1 MSYIHVFLSL
11 SSVMQAIRKTAK
23 FFLIICNLV
32 VVSLLILSC
41 YGPAYTEGKYWIL
54 NLLNIP
60 SFYYMIITLGFIAIW
75 LFAKPAL
82 CLLSISGFM
91 ICWSPLQHVFQ
102 WKLDDPFVMKKKPN
116 DIRIMSWN
124 IEHLRIREHRTQPEL
139 KQKMLK
145 LIKEYN
151 PDVACIQELVA
162 GDSAKGAINDVN
174 KIRKQL
180 GYPYLYYSY
189 DRKKDYDR
197 KHHFGNAIL
206 SKHPLVN
213 IKTFSPD
220 PENYNSNF
228 FFADVVYEDDTLR
241 FFNIHLQSFK
251 LNKSDRNYIDNP
263 SLDDEG
269 GIKESKSIL
278 KKLKIGYEWRRK
290 QVVDIKTE
298 MNKSPHPVV
307 LCGDFNDQPNSY
319 AYTHLLEGL
328 EDPYLTHGS
337 GIGNTFTGLLPILRI
352 DHIFTDKSLVS
363 NQFIRVKKRYCD
375 HYPLVGD
382 FSLRK
387 KNRTER

>member
-1 MSYIHVFLSL
+1 
-11 SSVMQAIRKTAK
+11 MQAIRKTAK
-23 FFLIICNLV
+23 FVLITGNIIAV
-32 VVSLLILSC
+32 FLLILSC
-41 YGPAYTEGKYWIL
+41 YGPSYTEGKYWIL

-60 SFYYMIITLGFIAIW
+60 SFYYMLITLGFIAIW

-82 CLLSISGFM
+82 SLISISAFL
-91 ICWSPLQHVFQ
+91 ICWTPLQNVFQ
-102 WKLDDPFVMKKKPN
+102 WKLDNPFRMKKDSK

-124 IEHLRIREHRTQPEL
+124 IEHLRIREYRTQPEL

-145 LIKEYN
+145 LIKDYN

-162 GDSAKGAINDVN
+162 GDSAKDAINDVY

-189 DRKKDYDR
+189 DKKKDYDK

-206 SKHPLVN
+206 SKLPLVN

-228 FFADVVYEDDTLR
+228 FYADVVSETDTIR

-251 LNKSDRNYIDNP
+251 LNKLDRNYIDNP
-263 SLDDEG
+263 SLDNEES
-269 GIKESKSIL
+269 IQESKSIL
-278 KKLKIGYEWRRK
+278 KKFKKGYEWRRK
-290 QVVDIKTE
+290 QVVDIKKE
-298 MNKSPHPVV
+298 MNQSPHPVI

-328 EDPYLTHGS
+328 QDPYLVHGS
-337 GIGNTFTGLLPILRI
+337 GLGNTFTGLLPILRI
-352 DHIFTDKSLVS
+352 DHIFTDKSIEAT
-363 NQFIRVKKRYCD
+363 QFMRVDKRYCD
-375 HYPLVGD
+375 HYPLIGD
-382 FSLRK
+382 FRPNK

>member
-1 MSYIHVFLSL
+1 
-11 SSVMQAIRKTAK
+11 MQAIRKTAK
-23 FFLIICNLV
+23 FFLITSNV
-32 VVSLLILSC
+32 VAVILLILSC
-41 YGPAYTEGKYWIL
+41 YGPSYTEGKYWIL

-60 SFYYMIITLGFIAIW
+60 SFYYMLITLAFIGIW

-82 CLLSISGFM
+82 SLISISAFL
-91 ICWSPLQHVFQ
+91 ICWTPLKHVFQ
-102 WKLDDPFVMKKKPN
+102 WKLDDHFSMKKGPN
-116 DIRIMSWN
+116 EIRIMSWN

-162 GDSAKGAINDVN
+162 GDSAKDAINDVE

-189 DRKKDYDR
+189 DKKKDYDR
-197 KHHFGNAIL
+197 RHHFGNAIL
-206 SKHPLVN
+206 SKLPLVN

-220 PENYNSNF
+220 PDNYNSNF
-228 FFADVVYEDDTLR
+228 FFADVVHDDDTIR

-263 SLDDEG
+263 SLDDQES
-269 GIKESKSIL
+269 IDESKSIL
-278 KKLKIGYEWRRK
+278 KKFKKGYEWRRK
-290 QVVDIKTE
+290 QVVDIKAE
-298 MNKSPHPVV
+298 MNKSTHPVI

-328 EDPYLTHGS
+328 DDPYLKHGS
-337 GIGNTFTGLLPILRI
+337 GLGNTFTGLLPILRI
-352 DHIFTDKSLVS
+352 DHIFTDKSIES
-363 NQFIRVKKRYCD
+363 RQFIRVEKNYCD

-382 FSLRK
+382 FIPRK
-387 KNRTER
+387 KNQPER